1 MFFEYNNISL
11 YYEKYGN
18 SKNVIIILPGWGDT
32 RKTFNYLID
41 LLKDYYTIYILDY
54 PGFPKFYSCNF
65 L

>member
-1 MFFEYNNISL
+1 MYYKNGSFEI

-18 SKNVIIILPGWGDT
+18 KKNTILILPGWGDT

-41 LLKDYYTIYILDY
+41 NLKYHKLKNTPLR
-54 PGFPKFYSCNF
+54 